1 MAAVRRSR
9 LTIDERREQ
18 LVRLGTEIF
27 AERPFDEVSIDDIA
41 AAAQV
46 SKGLLYH
53 YFPSKRD
60 FYVEVVRFS
69 AMEMEALTEP
79 DPSLEPLA
87 RRSASLDRYLDY
99 VETHAQGYATL
110 MRAGVGSDPQVGA
123 VVEEVRARIVDR
135 ILGGMTFTGDRPP
148 AALRIAVR
156 GWVGFAEAASLDWIE
171 HPGLPRDRLRAIL
184 VSVLG
189 ATVEAA
195 AAVEPRVQTE

>member
-41 AAAQV
+41 AAAGI

-99 VETHAQGYATL
+99 VESHAQGYATL
-110 MRAGVGSDPQVGA
+110 MRAGIGSDPQVAA

-135 ILGGMTFTGDRPP
+135 ILGGQSYAGDRPP

-156 GWVGFAEAASLDWIE
+156 GWVGFAEAASLDWID
-171 HPGLPRDRLRAIL
+171 HRGLPRDGLRAIL
-184 VSVLG
+184 VSILG
-189 ATVEAA
+189 ASVKAA
-195 AAVEPRVQTE
+195 AAVDPRIQTE

>member
-41 AAAQV
+41 AAAEI

-53 YFPSKRD
+53 YFLSKRD

-87 RRSASLDRYLDY
+87 RRNASLDRYLDY

-110 MRAGVGSDPQVGA
+110 MRAGIGSDPEVGA

-135 ILGGMTFTGDRPP
+135 ILGGMTYTGDEPP
-148 AALRIAVR
+148 AALQTAVR
-156 GWVGFAEAASLDWIE
+156 GWVGFAESASLDWIE
-171 HPGLPRDRLRAIL
+171 HRGLPRDGLRAIL
-184 VSVLG
+184 ASILG
-189 ATVEAA
+189 ASVDAA
-195 AAVEPRVQTE
+195 AAVDPRVQTE

>member
-1 MAAVRRSR
+1 MGAVRRSR

-41 AAAQV
+41 AAAQI

-79 DPSLEPLA
+79 DPSLEPRA

-99 VETHAQGYATL
+99 VESHAQGYATL
-110 MRAGVGSDPQVGA
+110 MRAGIGSDPQVAA
-123 VVEEVRARIVDR
+123 VVEEVPARIVDR
-135 ILGGMTFTGDRPP
+135 ILGG
-148 AALRIAVR
+148 
-156 GWVGFAEAASLDWIE
+156 
-171 HPGLPRDRLRAIL
+171 
-184 VSVLG
+184 
-189 ATVEAA
+189 
-195 AAVEPRVQTE
+195 

>member
-184 VSVLG
+184 VSILG